1 MIRWEEAALG
11 QGRRHHSHYIWLM
24 RRSSRVGLGAWGRW
38 EGVKSKYDAGAGWE
52 AEVENV
58 QPSDLRPLAQIQN
71 AHLIRKNV

>member
-1 MIRWEEAALG
+1 
-11 QGRRHHSHYIWLM
+11 M

-71 AHLIRKNV
+71 VHLIRKNV